1 MGVIIAAVLCVYAL
15 VFLCYFVGIKTCR
28 DRLKEVEEDCLQNAA
43 WKTGMVLKVILKV
56 SFIPI
61 IFFCL
66 EVARGSFFWI
76 VPLLALVVANT
87 IGYKQIIIPTLE
99 KMDKQRDEKFWK
111 RNTN

>member
-1 MGVIIAAVLCVYAL
+1 MSVIITAVLYVYAL
-15 VFLCYFVGIKTCR
+15 VFLCYLVRVKTCKHM
-28 DRLKEVEEDCLQNAA
+28 LKEVEEDCLQNAVQ
-43 WKTGMVLKVILKV
+43 KTGMVLKVILKV

-61 IFFCL
+61 VFFCL

-76 VPLLALVVANT
+76 IPLLALVVANM